1 MYDIIEKLN
10 VFNNVKYYDEP
21 HEYYINGNKMP
32 LSATKLISNLK
43 KPFDKNYWAKRKAD
57 ERGITKEEIL
67 KEWEYT
73 ARVSTEKGTAFHN
86 YVENYLSNRI
96 FPYPES
102 KIKSIDIFDG
112 KDPVKEKFDVLIKMF
127 DSFYKKINGILIPIK
142 SEFVIGDEELQIAG
156 MVDQIF
162 YNKTS
167 KQLEIWDWKTNK
179 EISMS
184 NKWKQKFLA
193 PCSHLDECEF
203 NSYSLQLSIY
213 RVLLE
218 KHTGL
223 EFGNSYLAWFFEG
236 NEEVKYIKVADLRS
250 EAKTLLKIT
259 I

>member
-1 MYDIIEKLN
+1 
-10 VFNNVKYYDEP
+10 
-21 HEYYINGNKMP
+21 MP

-162 YNKTS
+162 YNKNIR
-167 KQLEIWDWKTNK
+167 KNNETNICVVARK
-179 EISMS
+179 HPLKGFIDFI
-184 NKWKQKFLA
+184 K
-193 PCSHLDECEF
+193 PF
-203 NSYSLQLSIY
+203 N
-213 RVLLE
+213 
-218 KHTGL
+218 
-223 EFGNSYLAWFFEG
+223 EG
-236 NEEVKYIKVADLRS
+236 NIHGINNVFVISHDDLSDFDLSNIISSSILFSIAIAVQRS
-250 EAKTLLKIT
+250 ENSRLSFKIKS
-259 I
+259 